1 MAAHVRQE
9 ETGAAAVSIASSET
23 AHVLVLGAGMAGIAC
38 ARALVDGGITDVL
51 VLEGQGRVGGRV
63 ACERF
68 AGHIVELGANW
79 IHGNPPQ
86 PLWALAKKVRL
97 ATLSDNKL
105 QDSDRVFA
113 AESGSRPVPSRLLR
127 WSHFEAA
134 YDRFEKEKR
143 RMKTAGAPDEL
154 MSEVFS
160 RCGWTPSSA
169 LDQLVDWV
177 GIDWDYATPSNRSG
191 TLAKP
196 DERELWGDVDHIVC
210 DPRGY
215 AEIIRELAA
224 DLLESR
230 VKLNCTVVQV
240 QQLDDGSMSVLVQDS
255 GGGGSAAAWR
265 EYRARAVVSTFSQG
279 VLDQCIRAQLIKFV
293 PELPDWKVQAIRN
306 IQMSHYCKVFLRFA
320 STFWDNVETI
330 YFAAS
335 ERGHWPTWQN
345 LNALPAFRGSNI
357 LIATL
362 TGDNALRACAMS
374 DAEVQ
379 EEALGVLKTMYPAAT
394 EPTDFLFTRWPTD
407 RWSFGSYSCFGLGT
421 GPRDAE
427 LLAKPVGN
435 LYFSGEATHAVHFGT
450 LHGALLAGVATARAL
465 LASPV
470 LSRP

>member
-1 MAAHVRQE
+1 MAAPE
-9 ETGAAAVSIASSET
+9 AAR
-23 AHVLVLGAGMAGIAC
+23 VLVLGAGLAGIAC
-38 ARALVDGGITDVL
+38 ARVLVDGGVTDVL

-63 ACERF
+63 ACQRF
-68 AGHIVELGANW
+68 AGHVVELGANW

-97 ATLSDNKL
+97 ATLSDDKL

-113 AESGSRPVPSRLLR
+113 AESGSCPVPSRLLR
-127 WSHFEAA
+127 WRNFEAA

-143 RMKTAGAPDEL
+143 RMKKDGSADEL
-154 MSEVFS
+154 MSDVFA
-160 RCGWTPSSA
+160 RCGWTPCSA

-240 QQLDDGSMSVLVQDS
+240 QQLDDGSMSVLVQHS
-255 GGGGSAAAWR
+255 GCGGSAGALR
-265 EYRARAVVSTFSQG
+265 EYRASAVVSTFSEG
-279 VLDQCIRAQLIKFV
+279 VLDQCIHAQLIKFV
-293 PELPDWKVQAIRN
+293 PELPAWKVQAIRN

-330 YFAAS
+330 YFAPAS
-335 ERGHWPTWQN
+335 AGIG
-345 LNALPAFRGSNI
+345 LPGKIS
-357 LIATL
+357 TH
-362 TGDNALRACAMS
+362 CPHS
-374 DAEVQ
+374 E
-379 EEALGVLKTMYPAAT
+379 
-394 EPTDFLFTRWPTD
+394 D
-407 RWSFGSYSCFGLGT
+407 RIF
-421 GPRDAE
+421 
-427 LLAKPVGN
+427 
-435 LYFSGEATHAVHFGT
+435 
-450 LHGALLAGVATARAL
+450 
-465 LASPV
+465 
-470 LSRP
+470 